1 MVESMNN
8 PRAIMSAAFLMSTAN
23 DTLQPRTAHEDHQ
36 RPRLLLKCALGK
48 CEKNAIYFEKVL

>member
-1 MVESMNN
+1 
-8 PRAIMSAAFLMSTAN
+8 MSAAFLMSTAN